1 MPQAFDA
8 CDPICKADFSRLG
21 FMYVFGGVYA
31 DMDFE
36 ALRSFDAL
44 VDPPE
49 SPEGG
54 GVANELLLAKE
65 PELHARLLEGKASFV
80 CNALLASRP
89 GHPFWRYALEGCA
102 ERIRGGNV
110 GWGAAGPWAIARL
123 WAKAGTPRLTPI
135 PQAAPPSHHPS
146 TTHPSCMLGQ

>member
-1 MPQAFDA
+1 MLRQCCPWPEPELSPEQRCGWVPQAFDA

-54 GVANELLLAKE
+54 GVANELL
-65 PELHARLLEGKASFV
+65 
-80 CNALLASRP
+80 
-89 GHPFWRYALEGCA
+89 
-102 ERIRGGNV
+102 
-110 GWGAAGPWAIARL
+110 
-123 WAKAGTPRLTPI
+123 
-135 PQAAPPSHHPS
+135 
-146 TTHPSCMLGQ
+146 